1 MGQDVERGQGS
12 RSNSVIRGQPGFS
25 ESKEIEREV
34 GGKGRDE
41 ISFVSRRVTVPECTR
56 ECAGGG
62 ERQRDEV
69 RGVGGAAAE
78 GGQRTRTRGQN
89 RDVRDSH
96 SRTSKTKDSRSS
108 RVEGTDLTSR

>member
-62 ERQRDEV
+62 GRGREMSLEGLEEQQRREG
-69 RGVGGAAAE
+69 RG
-78 GGQRTRTRGQN
+78 RG
-89 RDVRDSH
+89 RGDRI
-96 SRTSKTKDSRSS
+96 
-108 RVEGTDLTSR
+108 GM

>member
-1 MGQDVERGQGS
+1 M
-12 RSNSVIRGQPGFS
+12 
-25 ESKEIEREV
+25 

-62 ERQRDEV
+62 ERQRNEV
-69 RGVGGAAAE
+69 RGVGGAAVE
-78 GGQRTRTRGQN
+78 GGQRTRTGGQN

-96 SRTSKTKDSRSS
+96 SRTSKTK
-108 RVEGTDLTSR
+108 GTVGAVGWRIQT